1 MLLGPVSTDCPTASA
16 PETEIAT
23 VAAGVPPVHPPG
35 ESAAAPADMRRNKEQ
50 QFEERQDQEDSTSP
64 LRVLSPLSR
73 LLDDER
79 NGLED
84 DAVSCMSDSEYLIL
98 SPYVAPMPSPYVAP
112 MSSPTSSH
120 HLPSPSP
127 THVTWSQG
135 TSHVNSARL
144 SVH

>member
-1 MLLGPVSTDCPTASA
+1 MLLGPVSTDGPTASA
-16 PETEIAT
+16 PEAEIAT
-23 VAAGVPPVHPPG
+23 VAAAVPPAHPPG
-35 ESAAAPADMRRNKEQ
+35 ESAAAPADMRRNEAEP
-50 QFEERQDQEDSTSP
+50 FEEHQDQEVSTSP
-64 LRVLSPLSR
+64 PRVLSPLSP

-79 NGLED
+79 NGLGD
-84 DAVSCMSDSEYLIL
+84 DAVSCMSDSEYMTL

-127 THVTWSQG
+127 NHVTSSQG

-144 SVH
+144 SFY

>member
-23 VAAGVPPVHPPG
+23 VAAAVPVHPPG
-35 ESAAAPADMRRNKEQ
+35 ESAAAPADMRRNEEEQ
-50 QFEERQDQEDSTSP
+50 FAERQDQEDYSSP
-64 LRVLSPLSR
+64 PRVLSPLSR
-73 LLDDER
+73 VLDDER
-79 NGLED
+79 NELED
-84 DAVSCMSDSEYLIL
+84 DAVSCMSDSEYMIL

-127 THVTWSQG
+127 THVMSSQG
-135 TSHVNSARL
+135 TLHVNSARL
-144 SVH
+144 SVY